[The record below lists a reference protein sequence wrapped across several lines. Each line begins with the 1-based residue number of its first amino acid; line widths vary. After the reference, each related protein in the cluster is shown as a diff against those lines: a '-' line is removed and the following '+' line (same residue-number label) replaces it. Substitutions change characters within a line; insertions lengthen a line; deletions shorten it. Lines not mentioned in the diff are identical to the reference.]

1 MTVSRWMTGV
11 EVSVIVLYMC
21 DSVKVDDE
29 CRGECHSSTCV
40 TVSRWMMSV
49 EVSVTVLHV

>member
-1 MTVSRWMTGV
+1 MTSV
-11 EVSVIVLYMC
+11 EVSVIVLHVRQC
-21 DSVKVDDE
+21 QVDDE